1 MMTCTVVLSLP
12 AQCLGLRTLQKSTF
26 NRIPSKTKLT
36 FATASDIAEEMALVA
51 VANAWELAFETD
63 VTFPP
68 VDTAREFAM
77 LLVSPF

>member
-1 MMTCTVVLSLP
+1 MAWTVVLS
-12 AQCLGLRTLQKSTF
+12 QNTTLRTAHQRVVSS
-26 NRIPSKTKLT
+26 RRPSKTKLT
-36 FATASDIAEEMALVA
+36 CATAFEIAEEMALLSIV
-51 VANAWELAFETD
+51 NAWELAFETD